1 MTPFHDLVIQWLDA
15 MIEELKNIRSIR
27 MDIGFRV
34 SWEWDIGKDGY
45 AD

>member
-1 MTPFHDLVIQWLDA
+1 

-34 SWEWDIGKDGY
+34 SWDIGKDGY